1 MDDARIEQLRREVLT
16 QLGASPA
23 ERVTQDLESRVA
35 ALEAAVAD
43 LLGGHHR
50 GAWRQPHTH
59 DGGRGLQ
66 GSGTQPPAV
75 TPRGHAHPSLQVLGP
90 GGGGDR
96 CLMEPD
102 KPCVQSHACRTFG
115 H

>member
-1 MDDARIEQLRREVLT
+1 MDDSRIEQLRREVLN

-23 ERVTQDLESRVA
+23 ERVTPDLESRVA

-43 LLGGHHR
+43 L
-50 GAWRQPHTH
+50 
-59 DGGRGLQ
+59 Q
-66 GSGTQPPAV
+66 GVRPAPTV
-75 TPRGHAHPSLQVLGP
+75 PRGHAHPSLQVLGP
-90 GGGGDR
+90 GGGGER
-96 CLMEPD
+96 CMMEPD

>member
-1 MDDARIEQLRREVLT
+1 MDDSRIEQLRREVLT
-16 QLGASPA
+16 QLGASPS
-23 ERVTQDLESRVA
+23 ERAAHDLESRVA

-43 LLGGHHR
+43 LR
-50 GAWRQPHTH
+50 
-59 DGGRGLQ
+59 GGRAH
-66 GSGTQPPAV
+66 PAP
-75 TPRGHAHPSLQVLGP
+75 TAPRGYAHPSLQVLGQ

-96 CLMEPD
+96 CVMEPD

>member
-1 MDDARIEQLRREVLT
+1 MDDARIEQLRREVLS
-16 QLGASPA
+16 QLGSSPS
-23 ERVTQDLESRVA
+23 ERATHDLESRVA

-43 LLGGHHR
+43 LR
-50 GAWRQPHTH
+50 N
-59 DGGRGLQ
+59 
-66 GSGTQPPAV
+66 GSHPAP
-75 TPRGHAHPSLQVLGP
+75 TAPRGYAHPSLQVLGP

-96 CLMEPD
+96 CVMEPD

>member
-1 MDDARIEQLRREVLT
+1 MDDARIDQLRRDVLA

-23 ERVTQDLESRVA
+23 ERVTHDLESRVA
-35 ALEAAVAD
+35 ALESAVAD

-50 GAWRQPHTH
+50 GEWLQA
-59 DGGRGLQ
+59 GGAR
-66 GSGTQPPAV
+66 PIAIA
-75 TPRGHAHPSLQVLGP
+75 PRGHAHPSLQVLGP

>member
-1 MDDARIEQLRREVLT
+1 MDDSRIEQLRREVLT

-23 ERVTQDLESRVA
+23 ERVAHDLESRVA
-35 ALEAAVAD
+35 ALEAAVANMQ
-43 LLGGHHR
+43 
-50 GAWRQPHTH
+50 GASAHPA
-59 DGGRGLQ
+59 
-66 GSGTQPPAV
+66 PPA
-75 TPRGHAHPSLQVLGP
+75 PRGHAHPSLQVLGP

>member
-1 MDDARIEQLRREVLT
+1 MDDARIEQIRREVLS
-16 QLGASPA
+16 QLGGSPV
-23 ERVTQDLESRVA
+23 ERATEDLESRVA
-35 ALEAAVAD
+35 ALETAVAA
-43 LLGGHHR
+43 LRHSSPAPAPPL
-50 GAWRQPHTH
+50 
-59 DGGRGLQ
+59 GRGH
-66 GSGTQPPAV
+66 S
-75 TPRGHAHPSLQVLGP
+75 HPSLQVLGP

>member
-1 MDDARIEQLRREVLT
+1 MDDARIDQLRRDVLA

-23 ERVTQDLESRVA
+23 ERATHDLESRVA
-35 ALEAAVAD
+35 ALESAVAD
-43 LLGGHHR
+43 MQAGGAR
-50 GAWRQPHTH
+50 PIAI
-59 DGGRGLQ
+59 
-66 GSGTQPPAV
+66 A
-75 TPRGHAHPSLQVLGP
+75 PRGHTHPSLQVLGP

>member
-1 MDDARIEQLRREVLT
+1 MDDARIEQLRREVLAG
-16 QLGASPA
+16 LGASPT
-23 ERVTQDLESRVA
+23 ERVAHDLESRVS

-43 LLGGHHR
+43 LQGGPR
-50 GAWRQPHTH
+50 A
-59 DGGRGLQ
+59 
-66 GSGTQPPAV
+66 AAAI
-75 TPRGHAHPSLQVLGP
+75 PRGYSHPSLQVLGP

-96 CLMEPD
+96 CVMEPD

>member
-1 MDDARIEQLRREVLT
+1 MDDSRIEQLRREVLS
-16 QLGASPA
+16 QLGSSPS
-23 ERVTQDLESRVA
+23 ERATHDLESRVA

-50 GAWRQPHTH
+50 DAW
-59 DGGRGLQ
+59 LQ
-66 GSGTQPPAV
+66 GTNPRPLPTA
-75 TPRGHAHPSLQVLGP
+75 PRGYAHPSLQVLGP

-96 CLMEPD
+96 CVMEPD

>member
-16 QLGASPA
+16 QLGASPS
-23 ERVTQDLESRVA
+23 ERVTHDLESRVA
-35 ALEAAVAD
+35 ALEAAVAE
-43 LLGGHHR
+43 LR
-50 GAWRQPHTH
+50 G
-59 DGGRGLQ
+59 
-66 GSGTQPPAV
+66 GSGRPAPTV
-75 TPRGHAHPSLQVLGP
+75 PRGHAHPSLQVLGP

-96 CLMEPD
+96 CVMEPD

>member
-1 MDDARIEQLRREVLT
+1 MDDARIDQLRREVLG

-23 ERVTQDLESRVA
+23 ERVTHDLESRVA
-35 ALEAAVAD
+35 ALESAVAD
-43 LLGGHHR
+43 LQGGSR
-50 GAWRQPHTH
+50 P
-59 DGGRGLQ
+59 
-66 GSGTQPPAV
+66 V
-75 TPRGHAHPSLQVLGP
+75 PRGHAHPSLQVLGP

>member
-1 MDDARIEQLRREVLT
+1 MDDSRIEQLRREVLT
-16 QLGASPA
+16 QLGASPS
-23 ERVTQDLESRVA
+23 ERVTHDLESRVA

-43 LLGGHHR
+43 LL
-50 GAWRQPHTH
+50 A
-59 DGGRGLQ
+59 
-66 GSGTQPPAV
+66 GSARPMPTA
-75 TPRGHAHPSLQVLGP
+75 PRGHAHPSLQVLGP

-96 CLMEPD
+96 CVMEPD

>member
-1 MDDARIEQLRREVLT
+1 MDDSRIEQLRREVLT
-16 QLGASPA
+16 QLGASPS
-23 ERVTQDLESRVA
+23 ERVAHDLESRVA

-43 LLGGHHR
+43 LQGGSVR
-50 GAWRQPHTH
+50 LA
-59 DGGRGLQ
+59 
-66 GSGTQPPAV
+66 PPA
-75 TPRGHAHPSLQVLGP
+75 PRGHAHPSLQVLGP

>member
-1 MDDARIEQLRREVLT
+1 MDDARIEQIRREVLT

-23 ERVTQDLESRVA
+23 ERATHDLESRVA
-35 ALEAAVAD
+35 ALEAAVAE
-43 LLGGHHR
+43 LRGG
-50 GAWRQPHTH
+50 
-59 DGGRGLQ
+59 GL
-66 GSGTQPPAV
+66 PAAAP
-75 TPRGHAHPSLQVLGP
+75 PRGRAHPSLQVLGP

>member
-1 MDDARIEQLRREVLT
+1 MDDARIEQLRREVLS
-16 QLGASPA
+16 QLGSSPS
-23 ERVTQDLESRVA
+23 ERATHDLESRVA

-43 LLGGHHR
+43 LQGG
-50 GAWRQPHTH
+50 
-59 DGGRGLQ
+59 
-66 GSGTQPPAV
+66 PARPAP
-75 TPRGHAHPSLQVLGP
+75 TAPRGYAHPSLQVLGP

-96 CLMEPD
+96 CVMEPD

>member
-1 MDDARIEQLRREVLT
+1 MDDSRIEQLRREVLS
-16 QLGASPA
+16 QLGSSPA
-23 ERVTQDLESRVA
+23 ERATHDLESRVA
-35 ALEAAVAD
+35 ALETAVAD

-50 GAWRQPHTH
+50 DAS
-59 DGGRGLQ
+59 LQ
-66 GSGTQPPAV
+66 AARPLPTA
-75 TPRGHAHPSLQVLGP
+75 PRGYAHPSLQVLGP

-96 CLMEPD
+96 CVMEPD

>member
-16 QLGASPA
+16 QLGASPS
-23 ERVTQDLESRVA
+23 ERAAHDLESRVA
-35 ALEAAVAD
+35 ALEATVAE
-43 LLGGHHR
+43 LR
-50 GAWRQPHTH
+50 G
-59 DGGRGLQ
+59 
-66 GSGTQPPAV
+66 GSGRPAPTV
-75 TPRGHAHPSLQVLGP
+75 PRGHAHPSLQVLGP

-96 CLMEPD
+96 CVMEPD

>member
-1 MDDARIEQLRREVLT
+1 MDDSRIEQLRREVLT
-16 QLGASPA
+16 QLGASPS
-23 ERVTQDLESRVA
+23 ERVTHDLESRVA

-43 LLGGHHR
+43 LRGGSR
-50 GAWRQPHTH
+50 T
-59 DGGRGLQ
+59 
-66 GSGTQPPAV
+66 TPA
-75 TPRGHAHPSLQVLGP
+75 TPRGFSHPSLQVLGP

>member
-1 MDDARIEQLRREVLT
+1 MDDSRIEQLRREVLT
-16 QLGASPA
+16 QLGSSPS
-23 ERVTQDLESRVA
+23 ERATHDLESRVA

-50 GAWRQPHTH
+50 DAW
-59 DGGRGLQ
+59 LL
-66 GSGTQPPAV
+66 GTNPRPLPTA
-75 TPRGHAHPSLQVLGP
+75 PRGYAHPSLQVLGP

-96 CLMEPD
+96 CVMEPD